1 MDEIIVYHGGT
12 EVVEHPMCQ
21 YGRSKLDF
29 GKGFYVTNLREQA
42 VSWAI
47 NMATLRQKKPV
58 INRYKLYRKAILEEA
73 RCKVFHSYDVEWLE
87 FIVGNRTGK
96 DLAAPYDYV
105 EGGVANDRVI
115 DTINLYMTGLMGL
128 DIALKEL
135 SKHQPNNQI
144 CLLNQELMDKYLI
157 FDGTES
163 I

>member
-58 INRYKLYRKAILEEA
+58 IN
-73 RCKVFHSYDVEWLE
+73 
-87 FIVGNRTGK
+87 
-96 DLAAPYDYV
+96 
-105 EGGVANDRVI
+105 
-115 DTINLYMTGLMGL
+115 
-128 DIALKEL
+128 
-135 SKHQPNNQI
+135 
-144 CLLNQELMDKYLI
+144 
-157 FDGTES
+157 
-163 I
+163 